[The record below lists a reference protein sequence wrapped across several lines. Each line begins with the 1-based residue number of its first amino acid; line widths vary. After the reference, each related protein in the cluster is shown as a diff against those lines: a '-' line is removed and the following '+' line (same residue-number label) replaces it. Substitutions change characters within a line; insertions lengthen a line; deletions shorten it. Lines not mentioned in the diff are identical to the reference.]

1 MTTKRKGLRVA
12 LLAGLLAVFP
22 AQARVSPQEA
32 ARLGVEL
39 TPVGAEKAA
48 NKDGSIPAWTPG
60 KQRGNLSGEFYSDSV
75 IDAEQ
80 PLQVITTANMSR
92 FQDKL
97 SEGHKKLL
105 ATHPTYKMMVYP
117 GHRPVAMPPEIYA
130 STKENAG
137 NCELFGVEDLDGC
150 RMGFPFP
157 IPKTGPEPIWNHKL
171 RWRGETVQRYNN
183 QMIVQPDGQ
192 YQLTKIVEDVQFTY
206 GSIKAP
212 LILHRGEGDFL
223 KYLASTVAPPR
234 VAGTTILVHD
244 KAGTG
249 SEGRAAWI
257 YTPTLKRVR
266 RAPTVCCDNPAEG
279 TDGHQFYDQVDTF
292 NGTLERYSWKL
303 VGKKEL
309 YIPYNSHKIGS
320 NRIRF
325 SQLPKP
331 KHLNQDLARYEL
343 HRVWVVEADLRPGQS
358 HTFKKRR
365 FYLDE
370 DGWNIV
376 LVDNYNNRGEL
387 QQFQEG
393 HTQFGYNIL
402 ASSAAPEVI
411 YHFESGRYFITA
423 MFNED
428 KPYNFTLQYKPE
440 FFTSATVQKRVTK

>member
-1 MTTKRKGLRVA
+1 MDRIKLQCAAVA
-12 LLAGLLAVFP
+12 LFVAFG
-22 AQARVSPQEA
+22 AQAKVGPEEA
-32 ARLGVEL
+32 ARLGSGL
-39 TPVGAEKAA
+39 TPIGAEKAG
-48 NKDGSIPAWTPG
+48 NRDGSIPAWTPG
-60 KQRGNLSGEFYSDSV
+60 QQHGNLSGEFYRDPV

-80 PLQVITTANMSR
+80 PLLVITAANMAR
-92 FQDKL
+92 HADKL

-105 ATHPTYKMMVYP
+105 AAHSSYKMLVYP
-117 GHRPVAMPPEIYA
+117 SHRPVAMPAAIYA
-130 STKENAG
+130 STKANATT
-137 NCELFGVEDLDGC
+137 CEISGVEDLDGC
-150 RMGFPFP
+150 TMGFPFP

-206 GSIKAP
+206 GSVKSP
-212 LILHRGEGDFL
+212 LTLHRGEGDFL

-257 YTPTLKRVR
+257 YTPSLKRVR

-279 TDGHQFYDQVDTF
+279 TDGHQFYDQVDMF

-309 YIPYNSHKIGS
+309 YIPYDSHKIGS
-320 NRIRF
+320 NTIRF
-325 SQLPKP
+325 SQLARP

-376 LVDNYNNRGEL
+376 LVDNYDNRGQL
-387 QQFQEG
+387 YQFQEG
-393 HTQFGYNIL
+393 HSQFGYNIL
-402 ASSAAPEVI
+402 ASSSSPEVI
-411 YHFESGRYFITA
+411 YHFDSGRYFVTA

-428 KPYNFTLQYKPE
+428 KPYNFTLNYRPD
-440 FFTSATVQKRVTK
+440 FFTSATVQKSVTR

>member
-1 MTTKRKGLRVA
+1 MGQKNLRFLAAAA
-12 LLAGLLAVFP
+12 LLAAFA
-22 AQARVSPQEA
+22 AQAKVSPEEA
-32 ARLGVEL
+32 AKLGAEL
-39 TPVGAEKAA
+39 TPVGAEKNG
-48 NKDGSIPAWTPG
+48 NKDGSIPAWAPG
-60 KQRGNLSGEFYSDSV
+60 KQRGNLSGEFYSDPLV
-75 IDAEQ
+75 DAEQ
-80 PLQVITTANMSR
+80 PLLVITAANMSR
-92 FQDKL
+92 HLDKL

-105 ATHPTYKMMVYP
+105 STHSSYKMLVYP
-117 GHRPVAMPPEIYA
+117 SHRPVAMPAAIYA
-130 STKENAG
+130 STRNNAS

-150 RMGFPFP
+150 TMGFPFP

-206 GSIKAP
+206 GSIKSP
-212 LILHRGEGDFL
+212 LTLHRGEGEFL
-223 KYLASTVAPPR
+223 KYLASTIAPPR
-234 VAGTTILVHD
+234 LAGTTILVHD

-279 TDGHQFYDQVDTF
+279 TDGHQYYDQVDMF
-292 NGTLERYSWKL
+292 NGTLERYNWKL

-325 SQLPKP
+325 SQLARPR
-331 KHLNQDLARYEL
+331 HLNQELGRYEL
-343 HRVWVVEADLRPGQS
+343 HRLWIVDAELRPGQS

-370 DGWNIV
+370 DGWNV
-376 LVDNYNNRGEL
+376 ALVDNYNNQGQL
-387 QQFQEG
+387 YQFQEG
-393 HTQFGYNIL
+393 HTQAGYNIQ

-411 YHFESGRYFITA
+411 YHFDSGRYFITA

-428 KPYNFTLQYKPE
+428 KPYNFTLNYRPD
-440 FFTSATVQKRVTK
+440 FFTAASVQKAVTR